1 VLFLEKMKTLIK
13 NCKLISPGIESENVS
28 IGIED
33 DKIKTVHDDVK
44 DCAAEKFDKVI
55 DASGL
60 MAVPGFIDIHCHGS
74 SGADVMDCTTEAIE
88 KIAKAKIEDGVTSF
102 CPTTLTASQ
111 DDLVKAAMA
120 VKNYGGKQSY
130 ARSLGLH
137 LEGPFVNPAFKGAQ
151 NPKYIRN
158 PDINEVKEIAR
169 ITKIAIVSLALEM
182 EGGLDLIR
190 GLKKLNIVSSCAH
203 SGATFAEFMVA
214 KECGLKHL
222 THFCNQMSP
231 LHHRELG
238 LVGAGLLDDKIIV
251 EIICDYIHLSANMLK
266 LIFKNKTLDTIMLI
280 TDSIAAASLE
290 DENYK
295 LGELDVVVKDSVAR
309 LASNGVIAGST
320 LRYFMGLKN
329 IHETIGLKLK
339 DIIRT
344 TSLNQAQSLG
354 LQNLGKIE
362 RGYIADIVL
371 LDKNFVP
378 KNVFVGGKM
387 VK

>member
-1 VLFLEKMKTLIK
+1 MLK
-13 NCKLISPGIESENVS
+13 NCG
-28 IGIED
+28 
-33 DKIKTVHDDVK
+33 
-44 DCAAEKFDKVI
+44 AEKFDKVV
-55 DASGL
+55 DAAGL

-88 KIAKAKIEDGVTSF
+88 KIAKAKVKDGVTSF

-111 DDLVKAAMA
+111 KDIIKAAHA
-120 VKNYGGKQSY
+120 VENYENKQSY
-130 ARSLGLH
+130 ARNLGLH

-151 NPKYIRN
+151 NPKYVREH
-158 PDINEVKEIAR
+158 DIKDVKEIAD
-169 ITKIAIVSLALEM
+169 ITKIAIVSLAVEM
-182 EGGLDLIR
+182 KGGLDLIKK
-190 GLKKLNIVSSCAH
+190 LKKLNIVPSCAH
-203 SGATFAEFMVA
+203 SGATFAEFLKA

-238 LVGAGLLDDKIIV
+238 LVGAGLFDDNIKL
-251 EIICDYIHLSANMLK
+251 EIICDYIHLSPDMLK
-266 LIFKNKTLDTIMLI
+266 LIFKNKALDTILLV
-280 TDSIAAASLE
+280 TDSMIATSLK
-290 DENYK
+290 DGNYK

-309 LASNGVIAGST
+309 LASNGAIAGST
-320 LRYFMGLKN
+320 LRYFMGLKH
-329 IHETIGLKLK
+329 IYETTGLKLK

-354 LQNLGKIE
+354 LQNLGKLE

-378 KNVFVGGKM
+378 KHVFVDGKM